1 LAIFHHS
8 IKIISRG
15 KGRSAVA
22 AAAYRSGETLT
33 NGYDGITH
41 DYTRKGG
48 IVHTEILL
56 PENAPE
62 GYKDRSVLWN
72 AVEKIEKA
80 RNAQL
85 AREIEIALP
94 VELTMERNIELARAY
109 VQENFVDAG
118 MCADVCIHDKG
129 DGNPHA
135 HIMLTLRPIDERG
148 QWAAKA
154 RKEYLLDENGE
165 RIILPSGNFKTRKI
179 STVDWNE
186 QSKAENWRAAWE
198 QSANAALSA
207 IGSAERIDHRSYQRQ
222 GIEQIPTVHLG
233 VAASQM
239 ERKGI
244 KTERGNRN
252 RIIEVSNKELRQT
265 KARLD
270 KLRKWIAD
278 EAKHD
283 TPTLANVLDG
293 ILQGGEPK
301 TRYAKIRDLKAAAD
315 TLTFMQT
322 HRISTIA
329 ELRSIVDEQY
339 SRLADIRESSKPV
352 ERRMKTLE
360 THIEKAELIIKHRKV
375 YEQYTQQKPK
385 HREAFYE
392 THRAEI
398 TLYESASRYMKEHL
412 NGRTRIPLKAWRAER
427 IKFNNERTALSVRHQ
442 SLKDEIREVETI
454 RRYAESVE
462 RTIAPPLKKREKQR
476 ADERS

>member
-1 LAIFHHS
+1 MAIFHHS

-15 KGRSAVA
+15 KGKSAVA
-22 AAAYRSGETLT
+22 AAAYRAGETLT
-33 NGYDGITH
+33 NEYDGITH

-48 IVHTEILL
+48 IAYTEILL

-62 GYKDRSVLWN
+62 VYKDRATLWN
-72 AVEKIEKA
+72 AVERVEKA
-80 RNAQL
+80 SNAQL

-94 VELTMERNIELARAY
+94 VELTLEQNIELTRAY
-109 VQENFVDAG
+109 VQENFVSAG
-118 MCADVCIHDKG
+118 MCADVCVHDKG

-186 QSKAENWRAAWE
+186 QSKAEQWRAAWE
-198 QSANAALSA
+198 QSANVALFA

-222 GIEQIPTVHLG
+222 GIEQIPTIHLG

-252 RIIEVSNKELRQT
+252 RIIEVTNRELRQT

-270 KLRKWIAD
+270 KLRKWITD
-278 EAKHD
+278 EARHD
-283 TPTLANVLDG
+283 APTLMDL
-293 ILQGGEPK
+293 LSEMLSGGEAAN
-301 TRYAKIRDLKAAAD
+301 RYAKIRDLKAAGK
-315 TLTFMQT
+315 LLIFLQEN
-322 HRISTIA
+322 RISTIA
-329 ELRSIVDEQY
+329 ELQSKVDEY
-339 SRLADIRESSKPV
+339 YGRLADMREVLKPI
-352 ERRMKTLE
+352 ERRLKTLDE
-360 THIEKAELIIKHRKV
+360 HIKQAELIEKHGKV
-375 YEQYTQQKPK
+375 YKRYQAQKPK
-385 HREAFYE
+385 DKEAFAE
-392 THRAEI
+392 SHRAEI
-398 TLYESASRYMKEHL
+398 ILYESASRYMKEIL

-427 IKFNNERTALSVRHQ
+427 VKLNDERTALTVKHQ

-454 RRYAESVE
+454 RRYAESVG

-476 ADERS
+476 TDERS